1 LFLNG
6 FTDSDL
12 AGDLDGRKSTSG
24 VVFLLSG
31 NIISCSSQ
39 KQKAVATSSC
49 EAEYIAA
56 ASGASQGVW
65 LSRLLGDMVGKT
77 PEKFSLKM
85 DNESTIAL
93 AKNPIH
99 HDISKHIDTKYHYIR
114 SCVEDGKADVEHIGT
129 NDQLADL
136 LTKALG

>member
-12 AGDLDGRKSTSG
+12 AGDLDDRKSTSS

-85 DNESTIAL
+85 DNESAIAL
-93 AKNPIH
+93 AKNLVH
-99 HDISKHIDTKYHYIR
+99 HDRSKHIDTKYHYIR
-114 SCVEDGKADVEHIGT
+114 SCVDDGKADVEHIGT

>member
-12 AGDLDGRKSTSG
+12 AGDLDDRKSTSS
-24 VVFLLSG
+24 VVFLLRG

-85 DNESTIAL
+85 DNESAIAL
-93 AKNPIH
+93 AKNLVH
-99 HDISKHIDTKYHYIR
+99 HDRSKHIDTKYHYIG